1 MSGVPI
7 LVILLLIGVMAR
19 SNLIAMA
26 ACVLLLLKF
35 ANLNFVFPLLEKRGL
50 EIGLLFLLLAI
61 LVPIATGKVTEAD
74 LLYNFK
80 SLPGLLAIFG
90 GALATHLN
98 GEGLKLLQLDPELIF
113 GLVLGSIFGIVFLG
127 GVPVGPLMAA
137 GIAALFLEVIRWIKP

>member
-7 LVILLLIGVMAR
+7 LVVLLLIGVIAR